1 MFFGREFHLR
11 TCAAERAQ
19 LGAEM
24 KLSRSSILT
33 VLAVL
38 ILMVALPDAIQR
50 LFLTG
55 DPYLFTRQF
64 FKDIFMRFSGI
75 GRLRFVVQ
83 PTAALLLGMRDGVR
97 DSHLGNPPFVWGV
110 LFHRLHRPDLLRGA
124 LTSIRDLI
132 AIAVILDIVFQF
144 LLFREV
150 HPAAALLVGPVLIAV
165 PYSVSRALANRVAR
179 TRTPQKPI
187 AHSN

>member
-1 MFFGREFHLR
+1 MNSILEPAR
-11 TCAAERAQ
+11 AERAQ
-19 LGAEM
+19 LGATM

-38 ILMVALPDAIQR
+38 VLMVALPDAIQR

-64 FKDIFMRFSGI
+64 FKDLFIRFSGI
-75 GRLRFVVQ
+75 GRLRFIVQ
-83 PTAALLLGMRDGVR
+83 PTAALLLGMRDGLK
-97 DSHLGNPPFVWGV
+97 DSQRGNPPFLWGV
-110 LFHRLHRPDLLRGA
+110 FFHPLHRPDLLRNA
-124 LTSIRDLI
+124 FMSIRDLI
-132 AIAVILDIVFQF
+132 AIAVILDIVFQ
-144 LLFREV
+144 LVLFREI

-165 PYSVSRALANRVAR
+165 PYSVSRALTNRVSR
-179 TRTPQKPI
+179 TRAPQKPI